1 MTEPLPPLVA
11 PWRIGVDVGGTFT
24 DMVLRDSA
32 GAVRIYK
39 APSVPADPSEGV
51 LGVLRLAAQQ
61 LDLPLTALLRDCA
74 LFVHGS
80 TVATNTILEKKG
92 AKVGMLTTEGFRDSL
107 EIRRGIR
114 DNQWDHR
121 APFPPVL
128 APRYLRL
135 PVRGRIGADGKEL
148 APLAAEDVDAAA
160 RVFAD
165 EGVESVAVCL
175 FNSFL
180 DGTHE
185 HAVGAQLAKSWAGK
199 WISLSSEVMPT
210 MGEYE
215 RGSTAVVNAYIA
227 PKVTSYLSAL
237 DAQLRQLGLPHS
249 LLLLQSNGGAVSVAQ
264 VANRPVMLVLSG
276 PAAGVGALKGCAAP
290 GEAANLISMEIGGT
304 SCDVMVM
311 ARGQVPVADE
321 LMIDGYHLTTPSVEI
336 HTVGAGGG
344 AIAWV
349 DDAGLL
355 HVGPQGAGARPGPAA
370 YGLGGE
376 QPTVTDAQLVLG
388 RLRPGPLAGGAVTLD
403 GALARKAVE
412 DKLAR
417 PLGLSVEDAAAGV
430 IRLLE
435 QNLLH
440 AVERLSIERGHNPAT
455 FTLVAAG
462 GAGPMHGTAVARALG
477 CSRALLPRAA
487 GAFCALGMLQSDVRQ
502 DYLQVFLADLD
513 KVDQPALDA
522 GFGQLEIARPR
533 RARPRRVWRHRRDR
547 ARNGPALRR
556 PAMAGPGRPQ
566 RQRLRRRRRPP
577 GLRSGASAPVRPHP
591 ARRPHRHHRASRR
604 RPRPPR
610 LDAAGRALAAG
621 RAAQAARE
629 AQGLD
634 RSGARLARRADLR
647 RRRSAAGLQARRSA
661 ADRGTHHDRLRR
673 PARPARGRC
682 ARRLSDSCW
691 SRLMSPTLDPVT
703 LALVQNR
710 LDHISH
716 QMGWV
721 MTRTARSPIFSQSHD
736 FSCFIADARG
746 TLISQADG
754 IPIHT
759 GGGGFAVR
767 AILRDFKDAIQP
779 EDVFLLNDPYTAG
792 GNHLPDWVIARP
804 VFVAGALVA
813 FACNRAHQADI
824 GGGAAGTYNSAAT
837 EIFHEGIRLPVLKLI
852 EGGRTRDDLWRLLLI
867 NTRLPDALDGDL
879 RAMIGSTRIGAE
891 RLALLVEEL
900 GAGRAGDFFEGVL
913 DHADRRFR
921 TCIDRLAEG
930 VWRAE
935 ETVDNDCFEPI
946 DGRIAVT
953 LTVKDRRLIVDF
965 AGTSP
970 QIRGFKNSSIANST
984 SAVFMALASFFEP
997 DLPKNEG
1004 AFRSVEIRLPE
1015 GTLVNARA
1023 PAPMTMNTVFV
1034 AHEIVHV
1041 VWKAL
1046 GQALPERASAGW
1058 SKAVHAVTAG
1068 LRADGGRYVMYQWA
1082 GAPAGGGVE
1091 GRDGFHLIG
1100 HLITLGGLT
1109 LPNLETYEHL
1119 YPVRFRRQELRC
1131 DSAGP
1136 GRFRGGAGCDY
1147 EVEIFT
1153 PADYAF
1159 RGEGVGAPSSFGAA
1173 GGRAGSGGEVVLTL
1187 ADGKRIQA
1195 PKYGVERHGPGT
1207 YRALSPGGGGYGD
1220 PRTRDPARVLRDVR
1234 DGVVSRARRR
1244 ARLRRGDR
1252 RRRPE
1257 HRRGAHR
1264 RSSGR

>member
-1 MTEPLPPLVA
+1 
-11 PWRIGVDVGGTFT
+11 
-24 DMVLRDSA
+24 MVLRDSA

-39 APSVPADPSEGV
+39 APSVPTDPSEGV

-148 APLAAEDVDAAA
+148 VPLATEDVDAAA

-185 HAVGAQLAKSWAGK
+185 HAVGARLAKSWAGK

-227 PKVTSYLSAL
+227 PKVTGYLSAL

-403 GALARKAVE
+403 GALARRAVE
-412 DKLAR
+412 DKLAK
-417 PLGLSVEDAAAGV
+417 PLGLSVDEAAAGV

-513 KVDQPALDA
+513 KVDRPALDA
-522 GFGQLEIARPR
+522 GFTQLET
-533 RARPRRVWRHRRDR
+533 RARAALAREGFGATAAIEREMDLRYDGQQWPVRVALNGTGFDANA
-547 ARNGPALRR
+547 ARQAFEAEHQRLFGHIQPGGRIDITALRVV
-556 PAMAGPGRPQ
+556 GR
-566 RQRLRRRRRPP
+566 
-577 GLRSGASAPVRPHP
+577 G
-591 ARRPHRHHRASRR
+591 
-604 RPRPPR
+604 R
-610 LDAAGRALAAG
+610 LDWMPPAARSP
-621 RAAQAARE
+621 QAAPPKPRE
-629 AQGLD
+629 
-634 RSGARLARRADLR
+634 RRKVWIDPAHGWRDLPIYDGADLR
-647 RRRSAAGLQARRSA
+647 PGCKLDGPLLIEERTTTAFIGPR
-661 ADRGTHHDRLRR
+661 DRLE
-673 PARPARGRC
+673 
-682 ARRLSDSCW
+682 
-691 SRLMSPTLDPVT
+691 V
-703 LALVQNR
+703 
-710 LDHISH
+710 
-716 QMGWV
+716 
-721 MTRTARSPIFSQSHD
+721 
-736 FSCFIADARG
+736 DARDDF
-746 TLISQADG
+746 LI
-754 IPIHT
+754 H
-759 GGGGFAVR
+759 V
-767 AILRDFKDAIQP
+767 
-779 EDVFLLNDPYTAG
+779 
-792 GNHLPDWVIARP
+792 
-804 VFVAGALVA
+804 
-813 FACNRAHQADI
+813 
-824 GGGAAGTYNSAAT
+824 GAA
-837 EIFHEGIRLPVLKLI
+837 
-852 EGGRTRDDLWRLLLI
+852 
-867 NTRLPDALDGDL
+867 
-879 RAMIGSTRIGAE
+879 
-891 RLALLVEEL
+891 
-900 GAGRAGDFFEGVL
+900 
-913 DHADRRFR
+913 
-921 TCIDRLAEG
+921 
-930 VWRAE
+930 
-935 ETVDNDCFEPI
+935 
-946 DGRIAVT
+946 
-953 LTVKDRRLIVDF
+953 
-965 AGTSP
+965 
-970 QIRGFKNSSIANST
+970 
-984 SAVFMALASFFEP
+984 
-997 DLPKNEG
+997 
-1004 AFRSVEIRLPE
+1004 
-1015 GTLVNARA
+1015 
-1023 PAPMTMNTVFV
+1023 
-1034 AHEIVHV
+1034 
-1041 VWKAL
+1041 
-1046 GQALPERASAGW
+1046 
-1058 SKAVHAVTAG
+1058 
-1068 LRADGGRYVMYQWA
+1068 
-1082 GAPAGGGVE
+1082 
-1091 GRDGFHLIG
+1091 
-1100 HLITLGGLT
+1100 
-1109 LPNLETYEHL
+1109 
-1119 YPVRFRRQELRC
+1119 
-1131 DSAGP
+1131 
-1136 GRFRGGAGCDY
+1136 
-1147 EVEIFT
+1147 
-1153 PADYAF
+1153 
-1159 RGEGVGAPSSFGAA
+1159 
-1173 GGRAGSGGEVVLTL
+1173 
-1187 ADGKRIQA
+1187 
-1195 PKYGVERHGPGT
+1195 
-1207 YRALSPGGGGYGD
+1207 
-1220 PRTRDPARVLRDVR
+1220 
-1234 DGVVSRARRR
+1234 
-1244 ARLRRGDR
+1244 
-1252 RRRPE
+1252 
-1257 HRRGAHR
+1257 
-1264 RSSGR
+1264 

>member
-1 MTEPLPPLVA
+1 MTDPLPPLGA

-114 DNQWDHR
+114 ENQWDHR

-148 APLAAEDVDAAA
+148 APLVAGDVDAAA

-180 DGTHE
+180 DGAHE
-185 HAVGAQLAKSWAGK
+185 HAVGAQLAKSWTGK

-227 PKVTSYLSAL
+227 PKVTSYLGAL

-264 VANRPVMLVLSG
+264 IANRPVMLVLSG

-321 LMIDGYHLTTPSVEI
+321 LVIDGYHLTTPSVEI

-412 DKLAR
+412 DKLAK
-417 PLGLSVEDAAAGV
+417 PLGLSVEEAAAGV

-513 KVDQPALDA
+513 KVDRSGLDA
-522 GFGQLEIARPR
+522 GFGQLES
-533 RARPRRVWRHRRDR
+533 RARDALAREGFGATAAIEREMDLRYDGQQWPVRVALNGAGFDAAA
-547 ARNGPALRR
+547 ARQTFEAEHQRLFGHIQPGGRIDITALRVV
-556 PAMAGPGRPQ
+556 GR
-566 RQRLRRRRRPP
+566 
-577 GLRSGASAPVRPHP
+577 G
-591 ARRPHRHHRASRR
+591 
-604 RPRPPR
+604 R
-610 LDAAGRALAAG
+610 LDWTPP
-621 RAAQAARE
+621 AARAPQTTSPKPRE
-629 AQGLD
+629 
-634 RSGARLARRADLR
+634 RRKVWIDPAHGWREVPIYDGADLR
-647 RRRSAAGLQARRSA
+647 PGCKLEGPLLIEERTMTAFVGPR
-661 ADRGTHHDRLRR
+661 DRLE
-673 PARPARGRC
+673 
-682 ARRLSDSCW
+682 
-691 SRLMSPTLDPVT
+691 V
-703 LALVQNR
+703 
-710 LDHISH
+710 
-716 QMGWV
+716 
-721 MTRTARSPIFSQSHD
+721 
-736 FSCFIADARG
+736 DARDDF
-746 TLISQADG
+746 LI
-754 IPIHT
+754 H
-759 GGGGFAVR
+759 V
-767 AILRDFKDAIQP
+767 
-779 EDVFLLNDPYTAG
+779 
-792 GNHLPDWVIARP
+792 
-804 VFVAGALVA
+804 
-813 FACNRAHQADI
+813 
-824 GGGAAGTYNSAAT
+824 GAAS
-837 EIFHEGIRLPVLKLI
+837 
-852 EGGRTRDDLWRLLLI
+852 
-867 NTRLPDALDGDL
+867 
-879 RAMIGSTRIGAE
+879 
-891 RLALLVEEL
+891 
-900 GAGRAGDFFEGVL
+900 
-913 DHADRRFR
+913 
-921 TCIDRLAEG
+921 
-930 VWRAE
+930 
-935 ETVDNDCFEPI
+935 
-946 DGRIAVT
+946 
-953 LTVKDRRLIVDF
+953 
-965 AGTSP
+965 
-970 QIRGFKNSSIANST
+970 
-984 SAVFMALASFFEP
+984 
-997 DLPKNEG
+997 
-1004 AFRSVEIRLPE
+1004 
-1015 GTLVNARA
+1015 
-1023 PAPMTMNTVFV
+1023 
-1034 AHEIVHV
+1034 
-1041 VWKAL
+1041 
-1046 GQALPERASAGW
+1046 
-1058 SKAVHAVTAG
+1058 
-1068 LRADGGRYVMYQWA
+1068 
-1082 GAPAGGGVE
+1082 
-1091 GRDGFHLIG
+1091 
-1100 HLITLGGLT
+1100 
-1109 LPNLETYEHL
+1109 
-1119 YPVRFRRQELRC
+1119 
-1131 DSAGP
+1131 
-1136 GRFRGGAGCDY
+1136 
-1147 EVEIFT
+1147 
-1153 PADYAF
+1153 
-1159 RGEGVGAPSSFGAA
+1159 
-1173 GGRAGSGGEVVLTL
+1173 
-1187 ADGKRIQA
+1187 
-1195 PKYGVERHGPGT
+1195 
-1207 YRALSPGGGGYGD
+1207 
-1220 PRTRDPARVLRDVR
+1220 
-1234 DGVVSRARRR
+1234 
-1244 ARLRRGDR
+1244 
-1252 RRRPE
+1252 
-1257 HRRGAHR
+1257 
-1264 RSSGR
+1264 